1 MTLETSFRR
10 QLWLYVGIALVSYL
24 LFLVVFLPA
33 SWLAWGAARFSQG
46 AVHIGAPQGTVWSG
60 NGDLQLHGATGAQ
73 SLGDLH
79 WRVNPLWLALGRLNV
94 KLSGFGASDGQAE
107 LQVARNRMQ
116 VESLRA
122 SVPVQLA
129 ALVYAP
135 AGFFAP
141 TGQLQLD
148 VPRLEINASGLHGNG
163 EVVWRGAGNRFSGNT
178 ALGDYR
184 IELDGRGE
192 TAAIKLSTVNG
203 RLELAG
209 TGQWRVVGDGE
220 IRFNGHAAPK
230 SDAAQLE
237 PLLNALGHDQGG
249 GRRPIRFVSRV
260 PLLQVLGYRTGG

>member
-1 MTLETSFRR
+1 MPAIGSRLS
-10 QLWLYVGIALVSYL
+10 LYIGLGVVSYL
-24 LFLVVFLPA
+24 LFLVMFLPA
-33 SWLAWGAARFSQG
+33 SWLAWGATRISQG
-46 AVHIGAPQGTVWSG
+46 TVHIGAPRGTVWSG
-60 NGDLQLHGATGAQ
+60 SGDLQMHGATGAQ

-79 WRVNPLWLALGRLNV
+79 WRVNPLWLVLGRLNV
-94 KLSGFGASDGQAE
+94 KLRGLGTPDGEAE
-107 LQVARNRMQ
+107 LQVARNSMQ

-122 SVPVQLA
+122 SLPVQLA
-129 ALVYAP
+129 GLVYAP
-135 AGFFAP
+135 ASFFAP
-141 TGQLQLD
+141 TGQLQLA
-148 VPRLEINASGLHGNG
+148 VPRLQLDAKGLHGTG
-163 EVVWRGAGNRFSGNT
+163 EVFWRGAGNRFSGNT

-184 IELDGRGE
+184 IEIDGRGE

-237 PLLNALGHDQGG
+237 PLLNALGRDQGG

-260 PLLQVLGYRTGG
+260 PLVQALGYRTGG

>member
-1 MTLETSFRR
+1 MRLPAIRSR
-10 QLWLYVGIALVSYL
+10 LLLYVGIGLVSYL

-46 AVHIGAPQGTVWSG
+46 AVHIGTPQGTVWSG

-94 KLSGFGASDGQAE
+94 KLTGLGASDGQAE

-122 SVPVQLA
+122 SLPVQLA
-129 ALVYAP
+129 GLVYAP
-135 AGFFAP
+135 AAFFAP

-148 VPRLEINASGLHGNG
+148 VPRLELNASGLHGNG

-237 PLLNALGHDQGG
+237 PLLNALGRDQGG

-260 PLLQVLGYRTGG
+260 PLLQTLGYRTGG